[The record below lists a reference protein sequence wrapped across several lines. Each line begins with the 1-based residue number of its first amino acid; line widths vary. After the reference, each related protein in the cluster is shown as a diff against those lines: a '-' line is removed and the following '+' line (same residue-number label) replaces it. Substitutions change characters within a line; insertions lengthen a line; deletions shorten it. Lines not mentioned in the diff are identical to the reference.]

1 MNLPHLE
8 YFFLGAAGAASL
20 EILKLY
26 QFHARLTQKKFQA
39 LARSPLF
46 WSVVLGM
53 LAASGFIAWA
63 MNIDTQDTTVWYVV
77 MTGMAARSI
86 VREIGATQTAMDSV
100 KLGLADKEHIT
111 LKDVFL

>member
-1 MNLPHLE
+1 MNLSHFE

-26 QFHARLTQKKFQA
+26 EFHARLTQKKFQA
-39 LARSPLF
+39 LVRSPLF
-46 WSVVLGM
+46 WGVIVGM

-63 MNIDTQDTTVWYVV
+63 LNVDTQGVTVWHVV

-86 VREIGATQTAMDSV
+86 VREIGTSRAAMSSARVGASD
-100 KLGLADKEHIT
+100 EERIT
-111 LKDVFL
+111 LKDIFR